1 MEWVQQP
8 ERADKWQR
16 FTKRELA
23 KGAPPS
29 LRKNAKLRNEVL
41 AVLVEHNHLLVDGNE
56 GNWRITAPECLGR
69 MSRGKGS

>member
-23 KGAPPS
+23 KGGAPVIEKE
-29 LRKNAKLRNEVL
+29 RQV
-41 AVLVEHNHLLVDGNE
+41 
-56 GNWRITAPECLGR
+56 T
-69 MSRGKGS
+69 